1 MSFYRA
7 DIPRQTNNVLRIA
20 TVADIDWEKRLFR
33 AQTGDIKTNWLPFPA
48 LISHNYRHWLPLRE
62 GAQIILTVDGGDYNT
77 AIVAGMLW
85 SDDVPAPDIPVD
97 DRPWI
102 DRLEFE
108 DGTRVEYDSKRQK
121 LLIDTPGE
129 ITLRAKA
136 VKIESQTLTHNGTN
150 VGDTH
155 THPGV
160 MPGAA
165 STGTPQ

>member
-1 MSFYRA
+1 M
-7 DIPRQTNNVLRIA
+7 
-20 TVADIDWEKRLFR
+20 
-33 AQTGDIKTNWLPFPA
+33 
-48 LISHNYRHWLPLRE
+48 
-62 GAQIILTVDGGDYNT
+62 DGGDYNT
-77 AIVAGMLW
+77 AIIAGMLW

-97 DRPWI
+97 DLPWI

-108 DGTRVEYDSKRQK
+108 DGTRIEYDSKRQK

-136 VKIESQTLTHNGTN
+136 VKIESKTLTHNGTN

-160 MPGAA
+160 MPGGA
-165 STGTPQ
+165 STEAPQ

>member
-1 MSFYRA
+1 M
-7 DIPRQTNNVLRIA
+7 
-20 TVADIDWEKRLFR
+20 
-33 AQTGDIKTNWLPFPA
+33 
-48 LISHNYRHWLPLRE
+48 
-62 GAQIILTVDGGDYNT
+62 DGGDYNT

-136 VKIESQTLTHNGTN
+136 VKIESKTLTHNGTN

-160 MPGAA
+160 MPGGA